1 LHFGKCN
8 HDFFLANTPNTSLSY
23 ASCCRPP
30 PPTRGAGPGP
40 VGALQSESD
49 RARFNALQRRKLA
62 RFEDIVDDLEDLATD
77 GGPSARELAERTKML
92 EEFRGE
98 ARRLS
103 ASFSGSSIPAAG
115 ADEDAAAAAG
125 RAGVLGKLNHIAGM
139 AKSTAGLA
147 AGELGAK
154 LGAVGVG
161 VQDTFKKP
169 EESSSTRSLSSQQ
182 LLDLQKK
189 QMKSQD
195 STMDALDGLVGRL
208 NATSRM
214 IHDEVDLQ
222 ARMVEDLD
230 KDFSHTQDRMKKL
243 RKQGFKL
250 AGEKN
255 EDEREKMDRAVGR
268 CKLNVLYP

>member
-1 LHFGKCN
+1 M
-8 HDFFLANTPNTSLSY
+8 
-23 ASCCRPP
+23 
-30 PPTRGAGPGP
+30 
-40 VGALQSESD
+40 GALQSETD
-49 RARFNALQRRKLA
+49 RARFNALQRRKLQ

-77 GGPSARELAERTKML
+77 GSPNTRELGERQKII
-92 EEFRGE
+92 EDFRAD

-103 ASFSGSSIPAAG
+103 ASLSGSSIQAAG
-115 ADEDAAAAAG
+115 ADEDAAAEADK
-125 RAGVLGKLNHIAGM
+125 AGVLGKLNHIAGM
-139 AKSTAGLA
+139 AKTTAGLA

-154 LGAVGVG
+154 LGAGVAG

-169 EESSSTRSLSSQQ
+169 EETASTRSLTSQQ
-182 LLDLQKK
+182 LLEMQRK

-195 STMDALDGLVGRL
+195 NTMEALDGLVGRL
-208 NATSRM
+208 KTTSRL

-222 ARMVEDLD
+222 ARMVEDLE

-255 EDEREKMDRAVGR
+255 EEEREKMDRAE
-268 CKLNVLYP
+268 VLEEMKKKVTMQSYKKEEEDVFENCVVM

>member
-1 LHFGKCN
+1 MRVEP
-8 HDFFLANTPNTSLSY
+8 A
-23 ASCCRPP
+23 
-30 PPTRGAGPGP
+30 PTHCAGPGP
-40 VGALQSESD
+40 VGALQSEND
-49 RARFNALQRRKLA
+49 RARFNALQRRKLQ

-77 GGPSARELAERTKML
+77 GSPSARELSERQKMI
-92 EEFRGE
+92 EDFRAE

-103 ASFSGSSIPAAG
+103 ASFSGSNIPAAG
-115 ADEDAAAAAG
+115 ADEDAAAEAG
-125 RAGVLGKLNHIAGM
+125 KAGVLGKLNHIADM

-154 LGAVGVG
+154 LGAGVAG

-169 EESSSTRSLSSQQ
+169 EETASTRSLSSQQ

-208 NATSRM
+208 KTTSRM

-255 EDEREKMDRAVGR
+255 EAEREKMDRAEVMEEMKKKVSTNYKKEEEDVFEN
-268 CKLNVLYP
+268 CVIM